1 MLSRPTATPRRCSA
15 LAPRWASLSHTT
27 VMPSREDRAAANG
40 AFDPAEVGGEPDDA
54 VAQPDR
60 ARHGHADTQA
70 APPGV
75 LPERV
80 LDHLGQGLHHAEHV
94 VLAAMVWALATGQ
107 HLAAEP
113 DAGHGVAVDTEVDAD
128 DRDVVSWLD
137 DVAGA
142 AVAVGADRAGLR
154 DQAEVDERRGQVA
167 DGAAVEPQ
175 VPGERR
181 A

>member
-40 AFDPAEVGGEPDDA
+40 AFT
-54 VAQPDR
+54 QPR
-60 ARHGHADTQA
+60 LGANLTTPSRSPT
-70 APPGV
+70 APGTATPIPRQRRSRI
-75 LPERV
+75 LPQGV
-80 LDHLGQGLHHAEHV
+80 LDHLGQGLHHAQHV
-94 VLAAMVWALATGQ
+94 VLAAMVRALATGQ
-107 HLAAEP
+107 HLAAER

-142 AVAVGADRAGLR
+142 SVAVGADRAGLR
-154 DQAEVDERRGQVA
+154 HQAQVDE
-167 DGAAVEPQ
+167 
-175 VPGERR
+175 
-181 A
+181 